1 MYKKLFFS
9 PNHKIVIVVEYYKK
23 PKLGYA
29 INLLLLNN
37 PFGNPNLENMMSNI
51 KNEAYIFLGYFPMM
65 KKVHQFIIVVINY
78 LIEFEK
84 AQS

>member
-1 MYKKLFFS
+1 MSLHACPFMHNKLFFL
-9 PNHKIVIVVEYYKK
+9 PNHKNVIVVEYYKN

-37 PFGNPNLENMMSNI
+37 LFGNPNLEQVMSNI

-65 KKVHQFIIVVINY
+65 KRVHQFIIVVIN
-78 LIEFEK
+78 
-84 AQS
+84 